1 MLPSLSGILAE
12 ATCTSIR
19 PEFRVSTDSFLLF
32 VYNQLAKIYGPLS
45 FILSLCAT
53 IRPKIRVLIYLFNFI
68 CTWWLDKII
77 WSPFIYSFFCAQ
89 PFDLKLGPSLMY
101 FFYLHT
107 AIRQKYM
114 IFFHSI
120 FLCAWP
126 FDKKLGSS
134 LIYFFYLHTTIQSKI
149 RVLIKLSKFYFAQD

>member
-1 MLPSLSGILAE
+1 MVLFHLFFLFCTTIQPKIRSLIDL
-12 ATCTSIR
+12 
-19 PEFRVSTDSFLLF
+19 FLLF
-32 VYNQLAKIYGPLS
+32 AGDHSTKIYDPLS
-45 FILSLCAT
+45 FILSLSTT

-68 CTWWLDKII
+68 CTRQLDKII
-77 WSPFIYSFFCAQ
+77 WSPFIYSFFCAR

-120 FLCAWP
+120 FLCA
-126 FDKKLGSS
+126 
-134 LIYFFYLHTTIQSKI
+134 
-149 RVLIKLSKFYFAQD
+149 